1 MSFCLSKDIHSI
13 YLDKELPENYKLEYE
28 EHVKNCPE
36 CQKELNKLKLIH
48 DALKSDSDSIKLD
61 DDFLEKSYERLQIKM
76 AYKNNVTKARR
87 TSNVN
92 IKYGL
97 TAVAA
102 AAAALFAL
110 VIPVTLNSNKKNS
123 VTTQPALASVS
134 SVSQISN
141 STSAIAANNV
151 SINSGRNV
159 LVSGNMLD
167 TVIRPEAGIDN
178 GKTLVKKAKDVEVLR
193 PELEDETI
201 SIRISVPGLGEI
213 PVVTEINLPMG
224 AISGKF

>member
-1 MSFCLSKDIHSI
+1 MSFCPSKDIHSI
-13 YLDKELPENYKLEYE
+13 YLDKELPENYKHEYE
-28 EHVKNCPE
+28 EHVKNCPA

-48 DALKSDSDSIKLD
+48 DALKADSDSIKLD

-102 AAAALFAL
+102 AALFAL

-123 VTTQPALASVS
+123 VATQPALASVS

-201 SIRISVPGLGEI
+201 SIRISVPGPGEI

>member
-102 AAAALFAL
+102 AALFAL

-167 TVIRPEAGIDN
+167 TVIRPEAGIEN

>member
-87 TSNVN
+87 TGNVN

-102 AAAALFAL
+102 VALFAL

-178 GKTLVKKAKDVEVLR
+178 GKTLVKKEQGQYR
-193 PELEDETI
+193 H
-201 SIRISVPGLGEI
+201 
-213 PVVTEINLPMG
+213 
-224 AISGKF
+224 

>member
-102 AAAALFAL
+102 AALFAL

-141 STSAIAANNV
+141 STSAIVANNV

-167 TVIRPEAGIDN
+167 TVIRPEAGIEN

>member
-76 AYKNNVTKARR
+76 AYKNNVTMARR

-97 TAVAA
+97 TAV

>member
-76 AYKNNVTKARR
+76 AYRNNVTKARR

-97 TAVAA
+97 TAV

-141 STSAIAANNV
+141 STSAIVANNV

-167 TVIRPEAGIDN
+167 TVIRPEAGIEN

>member
-102 AAAALFAL
+102 AALFAL

-141 STSAIAANNV
+141 STSAITANNV

>member
-76 AYKNNVTKARR
+76 AYKNNVTNARR

-97 TAVAA
+97 TAV

>member
-1 MSFCLSKDIHSI
+1 MSFCPSKDIHSI

-28 EHVKNCPE
+28 EHVKNCPA

-48 DALKSDSDSIKLD
+48 DALKADSDSIKLD

-87 TSNVN
+87 TSNIN

-97 TAVAA
+97 TAV

>member
-76 AYKNNVTKARR
+76 SYKNNVTKARR
-87 TSNVN
+87 TGNVN

-97 TAVAA
+97 TAV

-141 STSAIAANNV
+141 STSAITANNV

>member
-102 AAAALFAL
+102 AALFAL

-123 VTTQPALASVS
+123 VTTQPALSSVS

>member
-102 AAAALFAL
+102 AALFAL

-141 STSAIAANNV
+141 STSAIVANNV

>member
-1 MSFCLSKDIHSI
+1 MSFCPSKDIHSI

-28 EHVKNCPE
+28 EHVKNCPA

-48 DALKSDSDSIKLD
+48 DALKADSDSIKLD

-87 TSNVN
+87 TSNIN

-97 TAVAA
+97 TAV

-201 SIRISVPGLGEI
+201 SIRISVPGPGEI

>member
-76 AYKNNVTKARR
+76 VYKNNVTKARR

-97 TAVAA
+97 TAV

>member
-1 MSFCLSKDIHSI
+1 MSFCPSKDIHSI
-13 YLDKELPENYKLEYE
+13 YLDNELPETYKLQYE
-28 EHVKNCPE
+28 EHVKNCPA
-36 CQKELNKLKLIH
+36 CQKELNQLKLVR
-48 DALKSDSDSIKLD
+48 DALKADSDSLKLD

-76 AYKNNVTKARR
+76 AYKNNVTKARKP
-87 TSNVN
+87 NN
-92 IKYGL
+92 ISFKYLAG
-97 TAVAA
+97 AA
-102 AAAALFAL
+102 AAAAVFAL
-110 VIPVTLNSNKKNS
+110 IIPIRLNSNKN
-123 VTTQPALASVS
+123 TPAGSQASLASVS
-134 SVSQISN
+134 SQISG

-178 GKTLVKKAKDVEVLR
+178 GETLVKRAKDVEVLR

>member
-1 MSFCLSKDIHSI
+1 MSFCPSKDIHSI

-28 EHVKNCPE
+28 EHVKNCAA

-48 DALKSDSDSIKLD
+48 DALKADSDSIKLD

-87 TSNVN
+87 TSNIN

-97 TAVAA
+97 TAV

-201 SIRISVPGLGEI
+201 SIRISVPGPGEI

>member
-76 AYKNNVTKARR
+76 AYRNNVTKARR

-97 TAVAA
+97 TAV

>member
-87 TSNVN
+87 TGNVN

-97 TAVAA
+97 AAV

>member
-13 YLDKELPENYKLEYE
+13 YLDMELPENYKLEYE

-97 TAVAA
+97 TAV

>member
-1 MSFCLSKDIHSI
+1 
-13 YLDKELPENYKLEYE
+13 
-28 EHVKNCPE
+28 
-36 CQKELNKLKLIH
+36 
-48 DALKSDSDSIKLD
+48 
-61 DDFLEKSYERLQIKM
+61 M

-97 TAVAA
+97 TAV

>member
-97 TAVAA
+97 TAV

>member
-48 DALKSDSDSIKLD
+48 DALKSDSDSIKLN

-97 TAVAA
+97 TAV

>member
-28 EHVKNCPE
+28 EHVKNCPD

-61 DDFLEKSYERLQIKM
+61 DDFLEKSYERLLIKM

-97 TAVAA
+97 TAV

>member
-76 AYKNNVTKARR
+76 SYKNNVTKARR

-97 TAVAA
+97 TAV

>member
-102 AAAALFAL
+102 AALFAL

-123 VTTQPALASVS
+123 VTTQPSLASVS

>member
-102 AAAALFAL
+102 AALFAL
-110 VIPVTLNSNKKNS
+110 VIPVSLNSNKKNS

>member
-102 AAAALFAL
+102 ATLFAL

-141 STSAIAANNV
+141 STSAIVANNV

>member
-1 MSFCLSKDIHSI
+1 MSFCPSKDIHSI

-28 EHVKNCPE
+28 EHVKNCPA

-48 DALKSDSDSIKLD
+48 DALKADSDSIKLD

-76 AYKNNVTKARR
+76 AYKNNVIKARR

-97 TAVAA
+97 TAV

-141 STSAIAANNV
+141 STSAIDANNV

>member
-87 TSNVN
+87 IGNVN

-97 TAVAA
+97 TAV

>member
-1 MSFCLSKDIHSI
+1 MSFCPSKDIHSI

-28 EHVKNCPE
+28 EHVKNCPA

-48 DALKSDSDSIKLD
+48 DALKADSDSIKLD

-97 TAVAA
+97 TAV

>member
-1 MSFCLSKDIHSI
+1 MSFCPSKDIHSI

-28 EHVKNCPE
+28 EHVKNCPA

-48 DALKSDSDSIKLD
+48 DALKADSDSIKLD

-97 TAVAA
+97 TAV

-201 SIRISVPGLGEI
+201 SIRISVPGPGEI

>member
-76 AYKNNVTKARR
+76 AYKKNVTKARR

-97 TAVAA
+97 TAV

>member
-87 TSNVN
+87 TGNVN
-92 IKYGL
+92 INYGL
-97 TAVAA
+97 TAV

>member
-1 MSFCLSKDIHSI
+1 MSFCPSKDIHSI
-13 YLDKELPENYKLEYE
+13 YLDKELPETYKLEYE
-28 EHVKNCPE
+28 EHVKNCPA
-36 CQKELNKLKLIH
+36 CQKELKQLKLVR
-48 DALKSDSDSIKLD
+48 DALRADSESLKLD

-76 AYKNNVTKARR
+76 AYKNNVSKARK
-87 TSNVN
+87 SNN
-92 IKYGL
+92 INFKYLAG
-97 TAVAA
+97 AA
-102 AAAALFAL
+102 AAAAVFAL
-110 VIPVTLNSNKKNS
+110 IIPIRLNSNKN
-123 VTTQPALASVS
+123 TPAGSQASLASVS
-134 SVSQISN
+134 SVSQISG
-141 STSAIAANNV
+141 STSTIAANNV

-178 GKTLVKKAKDVEVLR
+178 GETLVRKAKDVEVLR

>member
-87 TSNVN
+87 IGNVN

-97 TAVAA
+97 TAV

-159 LVSGNMLD
+159 LVSGNMVD

-224 AISGKF
+224 TISGKF

>member
-1 MSFCLSKDIHSI
+1 MSFCPSKDIHSI

-28 EHVKNCPE
+28 EHVKNCPA

-48 DALKSDSDSIKLD
+48 DALKTDSDSIKLD

-102 AAAALFAL
+102 AALFAL

-123 VTTQPALASVS
+123 VTAQPALASVS

-201 SIRISVPGLGEI
+201 SIRISVPGPGEI

>member
-102 AAAALFAL
+102 ATLFAL

-141 STSAIAANNV
+141 STSAIVANNV

-167 TVIRPEAGIDN
+167 TVIRPEAGIEN